1 VSDDPDIATLTSSPA
16 LILRAGVP
24 NLANP
29 ANPGTDSLG
38 EDAIFIDSLL
48 SSNLI
53 SVDNISAG
61 GPVILSA
68 LGNIATRD
76 INGGQFVSKAAK
88 GQ

>member
-1 VSDDPDIATLTSSPA
+1 VSADPDIAILTSSPA
-16 LILRAGVP
+16 LILRAGVA

-68 LGNIATRD
+68 LGNISTRD
-76 INGGQFVSKAAK
+76 ITAVELISKAAK